1 MQTFVCY
8 LLRNMIHSVIWGKKG
23 ESMLIRIQTQ
33 IQKMEEVEVKR
44 KEELQIT
51 EDNRNY
57 YADVTFTSKKTAYD
71 YLSLMARKGINV
83 AEDCLSLA
91 YGYSVMV
98 DNAIEY
104 VKSKEYGDYISVKSR
119 ETWIQIWKEK

>member
-1 MQTFVCY
+1 
-8 LLRNMIHSVIWGKKG
+8 
-23 ESMLIRIQTQ
+23 
-33 IQKMEEVEVKR
+33 MEEVEVKR

-104 VKSKEYGDYISVKSR
+104 VKRKSMAIIFLLKVERHGYRYGKRNRKLYKQ
-119 ETWIQIWKEK
+119 TGGL